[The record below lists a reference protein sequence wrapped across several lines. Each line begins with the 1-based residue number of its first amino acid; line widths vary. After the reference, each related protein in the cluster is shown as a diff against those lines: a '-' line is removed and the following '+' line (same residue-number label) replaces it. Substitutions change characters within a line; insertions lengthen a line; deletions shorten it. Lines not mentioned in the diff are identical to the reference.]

1 MRDFIAQWS
10 LLGGLLIAGA
20 YLSAGPSLPW
30 AALASA
36 LGGATLCIATIL
48 GGALWDRLVTPPQTP
63 TPSPATVPAHVEG

>member
-36 LGGATLCIATIL
+36 LIGATLCIATII
-48 GGALWDRLVTPPQTP
+48 GGALWDRLVTPPQAPTP
-63 TPSPATVPAHVEG
+63 TAAPVPAEA